1 LPAAYSEAMTMNN
14 GEIIKKAGKFVKAQL
29 HNTNHPELVFHNLA
43 HTEYMVR
50 TAQMIAGL
58 TQLSNQDM
66 TILIASVWFRD
77 IGFTDQTEGPLASG
91 SRIACSFFEKQG
103 MPQTV
108 IDRITGLILFDP
120 RHHVP
125 GNLLEQIIADTETV
139 YFGKRSFL
147 KKNELL
153 RKETELTT
161 KRTIEKEAW
170 FKQTISDLEH
180 HRYHTPSARTFW
192 TDQKSENL
200 VQMKLRAAQ
209 QDQAIRADQSN
220 TMLKRAEMAEKSIET
235 AFAIA
240 SQNNQHLSSLADNKA
255 HILITVNSII
265 LSALISLLVRRL
277 QENDYLTFPT
287 FLLLSINLLTMV
299 LAIIATRPTVSK
311 GVFSKAD
318 LEQKKTNLLFFGN
331 YFKMLPEQFTSGMW
345 VMVDDKVYIYNSLML
360 DIYQQGTIIGRKY
373 HFLRLAYNIFMC
385 GLVISILAFFAA
397 AIIYNHY
404 RVPPLP
410 K

>member
-1 LPAAYSEAMTMNN
+1 MNN
-14 GEIIKKAGKFVKAQL
+14 GEIIKKASKFIKARL
-29 HNTNHPELVFHNLA
+29 HSAGHPELVFHNLT
-43 HTEYMVR
+43 HTRHLVR
-50 TAQMIAGL
+50 SAQQIAGL
-58 TQLSNQDM
+58 SNLSDEDM
-66 TILIASVWFRD
+66 TILMASVWFRD
-77 IGFTDQTEGPLASG
+77 IGFTDKIEFPFESG
-91 SRIACSFFEKQG
+91 ARIAGSFFNDLG
-103 MPQTV
+103 VLST
-108 IDRITGLILFDP
+108 RIERIKDLILFNP
-120 RHHVP
+120 QHNEP
-125 GNLLEQIIADTETV
+125 GNLLEKIIADTETV
-139 YFGKRSFL
+139 YLGKRSFMR
-147 KKNELL
+147 KNDLL

-161 KRTIEKEAW
+161 KQTITKEAW
-170 FKQTISDLEH
+170 FKQMIGSLER
-180 HRYHTPSARTFW
+180 HRYHTLSANTFW
-192 TDQKSENL
+192 TDQKLENL
-200 VQMKLRAAQ
+200 IQLKMLVAQ
-209 QDQAIRADQSN
+209 YDQAIHPDESN
-220 TMLKRAEMAEKSIET
+220 PLSKRAEMAEKSIDT

-265 LSALISLLVRRL
+265 LSALISLLIRRL

-311 GVFSKAD
+311 GTFSKAD

-345 VMVDDKVYIYNSLML
+345 VMMDDKVYIYNSLML

-385 GLVISILAFFAA
+385 GLVISILAFFVA

-404 RVPPLP
+404 RVPPIHKP
-410 K
+410 